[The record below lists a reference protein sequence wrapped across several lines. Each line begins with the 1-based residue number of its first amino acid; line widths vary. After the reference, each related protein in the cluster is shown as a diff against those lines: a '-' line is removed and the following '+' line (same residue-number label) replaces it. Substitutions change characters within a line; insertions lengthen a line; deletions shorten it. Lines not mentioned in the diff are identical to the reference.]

1 MENADRLVLGALL
14 PPGALA
20 WFDVTGCDIGTDKVI
35 IILEERNIPPI
46 PEDLKDKII
55 VSKGFKNITI
65 TDFPLRGKR
74 TLLTFKRRYWKL
86 EGQNNYLKR
95 DIKLSFPGTMLEQ
108 RFADFLKAGSR
119 D

>member
-14 PPGALA
+14 PQGVLD
-20 WFDVTGCDIGTDKVI
+20 WFDVTGCDIGTDKII
-35 IILEERNIPPI
+35 IILEEKNIPPI
-46 PEDLKDKII
+46 SEEDKDKRI

-95 DIKLSFPGTMLEQ
+95 DIHLAFPGTMLE
-108 RFADFLKAGSR
+108 RLFADFLKAGSGN
-119 D
+119 